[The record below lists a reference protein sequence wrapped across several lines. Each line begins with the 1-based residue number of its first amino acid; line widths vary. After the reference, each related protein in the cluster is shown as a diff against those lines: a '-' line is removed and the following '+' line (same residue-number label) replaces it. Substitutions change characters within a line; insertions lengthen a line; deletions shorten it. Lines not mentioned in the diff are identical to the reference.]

1 MAYVFAAPCVGVET
15 GDCLE
20 VGPIDCIS
28 PGGVAGRHVI
38 DPAGR
43 IDRGVG
49 AAACPVEAIFP
60 ADEVPEERIGFVRL
74 NALIAAAV
82 TGDRVRTT
90 VGSLRI
96 GRRQRWPAY
105 GRGTSLARPSTSAAR
120 PVKRTRARSV
130 LQGRDG
136 TGHAVS
142 PVGAERGREDRGA

>member
-20 VGPIDCIS
+20 VCPRDCIY
-28 PGGVAGRHVI
+28 PGGEAGQHVI
-38 DPAGR
+38 DPAGC
-43 IDRGVG
+43 IDRGG
-49 AAACPVEAIFP
+49 GAACPVEAIFP
-60 ADEVPEERIGFVRL
+60 ADEVPDEWMGFVRL

-82 TGDRVRTT
+82 TGDRVPTT

-105 GRGTSLARPSTSAAR
+105 GRGTSLVRASTSAAR

-136 TGHAVS
+136 TGDAVS
-142 PVGAERGREDRGA
+142 PVGAERGREARGA